1 MDWGKNARHD
11 PKVARKI
18 ADEGDVE
25 SPAINQPVLLREHG
39 LEFHGRHGG
48 EYASRIE
55 GVEGT
60 LLTLARPFDLP
71 AENDLGEGTRLDL
84 IWTSPHGLH
93 ELPVKIVAEDIDGP
107 VRVWRVEPI
116 GPARR
121 TNRRQH
127 LRVATGG
134 LMTLTIDDTTI
145 GALLM
150 DASEAALR
158 CRVEGRARELPEDA
172 PVRTEFAIGGEQ
184 FTATGIV
191 FRRTTL
197 GTGTEL
203 VITLRHDERAA
214 TALRRALFAEQIRLH
229 QIIDD

>member
-1 MDWGKNARHD
+1 M
-11 PKVARKI
+11 
-18 ADEGDVE
+18 E
-25 SPAINQPVLLREHG
+25 SPTVNQPVLLREHG
-39 LEFHGRHGG
+39 LEFQGEYGG

-55 GVEGT
+55 SVEGT

-84 IWTSPHGLH
+84 IWTSPTGLH
-93 ELPVKIVAEDIDGP
+93 ELPVRVVAEDIDGP
-107 VRVWRVEPI
+107 LRVWRAEPT

-134 LMTLTIDDTTI
+134 LMTLATEEATV

-158 CRVEGRARELPEDA
+158 CRVEGRARELAEDTQ
-172 PVRTEFAIGGEQ
+172 VRTEFVIGGEA
-184 FTATGIV
+184 FSATGIV
-191 FRRTTL
+191 FRRTSL

-229 QIIDD
+229 QMAGSQAGR

>member
-1 MDWGKNARHD
+1 
-11 PKVARKI
+11 
-18 ADEGDVE
+18 VE
-25 SPAINQPVLLREHG
+25 SPAVNQPVLLREHG
-39 LEFHGRHGG
+39 LEFQGEYGG
-48 EYASRIE
+48 EYASRVE
-55 GVEGT
+55 SVEGT
-60 LLTLARPFDLP
+60 LLTLARPFDVP

-107 VRVWRVEPI
+107 VRVWRAEPL

-134 LMTLTIDDTTI
+134 LMTLTVDDTTI

-158 CRVEGRARELPEDA
+158 CRVEGRARELGVDT
-172 PVRTEFAIGGEQ
+172 PVRTEFAIGGTQ
-184 FTATGIV
+184 FNATGIV

-203 VITLRHDERAA
+203 VITLRNDERAA

-229 QIIDD
+229 QMSGS